1 MQIRVDSR
9 AVYVNIGIFNITDQK
24 VCTPVNEYKQVGVYT
39 IIWVGRNQYGDIV
52 SSGMYLIKMAVK
64 QTSANDFVI
73 V

>member
-1 MQIRVDSR
+1 VQIRVDSR

-24 VCTPVNEYKQVGVYT
+24 VCTLVDEHKQVGMYT
-39 IIWVGRNQYGDIV
+39 IIWDGRNQYGDIV